1 MALSSRLKN
10 RLMDAINMS
19 FANIGNQKP
28 TLPPRSSENTASIA
42 WDLFVSNHL
51 LALAKKRKDVAHSNA
66 VRAGIIFDHIRQPR
80 TPDDSGMIYTGDQVG
95 VYLVVRN
102 PGKRVNVDKLR
113 DMLIHTWK
121 IDESVID
128 TAIHNATEESKP
140 AHEFKVSL
148 ITDDTIPNGK

>member
-51 LALAKKRKDVAHSNA
+51 LALAKKRKDVAHGNA

-80 TPDDSGMIYTGDQVG
+80 TPGDSGMIYTGDQVG
-95 VYLVVRN
+95 VYLVVRS
-102 PGKRVNVDKLR
+102 PGKRVNVDKYEAYL
-113 DMLIHTWK
+113 LHTGVSQETL
-121 IDESVID
+121 DV
-128 TAIHNATEESKP
+128 ARMHATEESKP